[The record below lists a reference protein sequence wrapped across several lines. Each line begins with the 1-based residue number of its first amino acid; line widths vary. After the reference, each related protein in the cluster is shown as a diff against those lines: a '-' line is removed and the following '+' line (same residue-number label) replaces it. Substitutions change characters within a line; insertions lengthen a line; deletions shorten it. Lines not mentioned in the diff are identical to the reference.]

1 MNPDTFTA
9 QDGFNI
15 AIICLPLACLF
26 IGLGIGIVLT
36 KLGYFIVFR
45 EHLDKHFFASTP
57 DRDCPFCHEE
67 RGSFAKGLPQ

>member
-15 AIICLPLACLF
+15 AIICLPLAALIF
-26 IGLGIGIVLT
+26 GIGVGVVAT
-36 KLGYFIVFR
+36 KFGYFIVFR
-45 EHLDKHFFASTP
+45 EHLDEHFFASTP